1 MTYLSTRGRQVLDQH
16 YVTIAQVNNAANI
29 HRQFSIDPTVE
40 QRIEDLQTESVEFLR
55 EINIYPVRDL
65 KGQTIGMGANN
76 MIGARTSAA
85 NLPRQP
91 KYVGR
96 MQDKGYE
103 LFDTEFDTM
112 LPWALIDA
120 WSKFPDFSARYSR
133 AVATAIGLTRISIG
147 WHGTSAAAQTNR
159 VDNPNGEDINIGWLQ
174 KLRIERPDHVMGRVL
189 AGDGTATGAAAPV
202 LVGKDQAYQNIDALA
217 YDLISGMPS
226 WARTSTEHVVL
237 VSADLVDEKYFP
249 MVNRALAPTIDGGKA
264 TSDEVTGTII
274 KSQKQIGGRPAWI
287 VPFFPEGT
295 LFVSPPKNLSLYWQE
310 GSRRRYI
317 KDEPEN
323 KRGLVDYNSA
333 NEGYV
338 IEDDDFAVMAENIT
352 FAAAEPD
359 EPEEP

>member
-1 MTYLSTRGRQVLDQH
+1 MTHLSTRGRDALDRH
-16 YVTIAQVNNAANI
+16 YANIAQVNNTANV
-29 HRQFSIDPTVE
+29 HRQFNIDPTVE
-40 QRIEDLQTESVEFLR
+40 QRLEDLQTESVEFLNA
-55 EINIYPVRDL
+55 INIYGVRDL

-76 MIGARTSAA
+76 FVGSRTSAA
-85 NLPRQP
+85 NLPRKP

-96 MQDKGYE
+96 MQDKAFE

-120 WSKFPDFSARYSR
+120 WSKFPDFSVRYSR
-133 AVATAIGLTRISIG
+133 AVATAIGLTRITVG
-147 WHGTSAAAQTNR
+147 WHGESAAAQTNL
-159 VDNPNGEDINIGWLQ
+159 VANPNGEDLNIGWLH
-174 KLRIERPDHVMGRVL
+174 KLRLERPDHVMGRVL
-189 AGDGTATGAAAPV
+189 AGDGTATGAAAPI
-202 LVGKDQAYQNIDALA
+202 LVGNGQAYQNVDALA

-226 WARTSTEHVVL
+226 WARTSTEHVVM

-249 MVNRALAPTIDGGKA
+249 MVNRALSPTIDGSKA
-264 TSDEVTGTII
+264 TSDEQVGTII

-287 VPFFPEGT
+287 VPNFPEGT
-295 LFVSPPKNLSLYWQE
+295 LFISPPKNLSIYWQE

-323 KRGLVDYNSA
+323 KRGLVDYNSV

-352 FAAAEPD
+352 FEAADPGG
-359 EPEEP
+359 P

>member
-1 MTYLSTRGRQVLDQH
+1 MTKLSTRGRDILDRH
-16 YVTIAQVNNAANI
+16 FATIAQVNHAADVR
-29 HRQFSIDPTVE
+29 RQFAIDPTVE
-40 QRIEDLQTESVEFLR
+40 QRIEDLQTESIEFLR
-55 EINIYPVRDL
+55 EINVYPVQDL

-76 MIGARTSAA
+76 MIGSRTSAA
-85 NLPRQP
+85 NLPRKP

-96 MQDKGYE
+96 MQDKAYE

-120 WSKFPDFSARYSR
+120 WSKFPDFAVRYSR
-133 AVATAIGLTRISIG
+133 YVAQAIGLTRITVG
-147 WHGTSAAAQTNR
+147 WHGLAAAAQSDA
-159 VDNPNGEDINIGWLQ
+159 VANPNGEDLNIGWLQ
-174 KLRIERPDHVMGRVL
+174 KLRLERPDHVMGRVL

-202 LVGKDQAYQNIDALA
+202 LVGAGQAYENVDALA

-226 WARTSTEHVVL
+226 WARISTEHVVL

-249 MVNRALAPTIDGGKA
+249 MINRPLSPTVDGGKA
-264 TSDEVTGTII
+264 TSDETVGTII

-287 VPFFPEGT
+287 VPYFPEGT
-295 LFVSPPKNLSLYWQE
+295 LFISPPKNLSIYWQE

-323 KRGLVDYNSA
+323 KRGMVDYNSV
-333 NEGYV
+333 NEGYI

-352 FAAAEPD
+352 FEAAAP
-359 EPEEP
+359 